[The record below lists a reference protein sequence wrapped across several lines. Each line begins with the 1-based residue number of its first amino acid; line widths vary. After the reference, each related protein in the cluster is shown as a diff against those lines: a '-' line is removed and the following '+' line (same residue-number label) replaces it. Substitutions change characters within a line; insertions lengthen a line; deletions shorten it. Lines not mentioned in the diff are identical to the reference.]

1 MPYPGVLVA
10 KAYSHTSK
18 DLDLVLYPSGSP
30 GRFTLG
36 VERLISNGVYST
48 AEHSKLVADKGGV
61 LFFDVGVDGRTEIKL
76 VPQQD

>member
-18 DLDLVLYPSGSP
+18 DLDLVLYPSGNP

-36 VERLISNGVYST
+36 VERLAPGGEYST
-48 AEHSKLVADKGGV
+48 AEHPKLVADKNGV
-61 LFFDVGVDGRTEIKL
+61 LYFDVCVHGRTEVKL